1 MSDSLKNSKVGLTHQ
16 FEEIEKLIEG
26 NDYIT
31 ALAQIREVQSTG
43 KLGSFALPEEPFTE
57 EMGQFYYSAAKVLR
71 HFGSYEEALETGQR
85 AIFIFIELHNELK
98 IAQIQFLFGLIYI
111 ALGNLKSAETEIRD
125 ALTGYRR
132 INDLRGVINCL
143 SRLSNI
149 EYIKGSYSKSIEYLQ
164 DALSFVDKAGQPE
177 KKAFLYGNLG
187 QMFLKIGNWK
197 QAERNL
203 ILNTGLNRQAGNEI
217 NLCKGFLSLGYV
229 YFLKREF
236 KKAKNSYEESLS
248 LIQKNNC
255 VRELAIYHEYSG
267 ELAFIQG
274 DHQSAENH
282 YKKVLEIM
290 NERAREGD
298 MISQTYRLLADLLVA
313 KKEYDQAFNSCQKAL
328 KVSKSLGE
336 RIEESVCYRILGQIY
351 TFKGDKEKAQEN
363 FNKSISILQEID
375 ARYELARTYLEAGK
389 SNGYDFYERLMYLGM
404 AQDIFNELE
413 SKYHL
418 GLIKMA
424 QAQLFFD
431 NQEFHKVDMFLK
443 DAEKV
448 FRESGE
454 EKDLNLVKEFRNKL
468 SRYNSELEVTDSEK
482 GYTFS
487 QIITQNQKMIEI
499 VEQAEQIKD
508 TDMTILIE
516 GETGTGKDLLAKCIH
531 CESKRKDKKF
541 VVAQCSAVPETL
553 LENALFGHIKGAYTG
568 ADESSAG
575 LFEEATG
582 GTLYIDEIAEIPLST
597 QVKLLRAIEEKEIT
611 RIGETKPKKIDVR
624 IIASTSRNFT
634 ERVSKELFRKDLYFR
649 LNMFNLKLP
658 PLRERKE
665 DLPLLIEYFRKL
677 FSITDVQIPLEIFT
691 NYNWPGNIRELENEI
706 KSIVLF
712 PEKKFLETSNNY
724 HNQSLTLNSK
734 IQELEKKEIIDTL
747 KKYNGNRKSASEFLG
762 ISEATLCRKIKLYNI
777 PF

>member
-499 VEQAEQIKD
+499 VEQAKQIKD